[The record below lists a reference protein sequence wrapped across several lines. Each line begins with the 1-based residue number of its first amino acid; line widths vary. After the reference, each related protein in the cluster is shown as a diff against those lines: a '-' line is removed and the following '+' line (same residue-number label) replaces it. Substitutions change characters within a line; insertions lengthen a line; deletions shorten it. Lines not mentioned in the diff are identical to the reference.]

1 MTDEPVQTRFPPRPG
16 SAASSYSHQSA
27 AGQIAALGKGF
38 TGFRGSHGV
47 GKEDGKWLD
56 LIRETH
62 RGLVPAG
69 NHSRHM
75 WLLGCLFFSLL
86 VSEGE

>member
-1 MTDEPVQTRFPPRPG
+1 MRFPPRPG
-16 SAASSYSHQSA
+16 SAASSYPHQSA

-62 RGLVPAG
+62 RGLVPAC
-69 NHSRHM
+69 NHSRHICF
-75 WLLGCLFFSLL
+75 LGVSSFLCLSQKETDAEEL
-86 VSEGE
+86 